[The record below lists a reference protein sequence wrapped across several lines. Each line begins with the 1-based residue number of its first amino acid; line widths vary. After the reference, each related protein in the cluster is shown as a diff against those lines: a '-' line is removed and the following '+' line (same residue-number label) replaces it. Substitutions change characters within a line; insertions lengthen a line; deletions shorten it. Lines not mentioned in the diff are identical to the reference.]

1 MIDDT
6 YVVQILLWLW
16 FIYIYTFEYLLNF
29 YISQCISLYIQTEAE
44 KMLTCFY
51 FSLNHT
57 YIDMLNKCYILLDNL
72 YNDEY
77 LITAVQ
83 KIYTYFNCDI
93 SSSQLNFDDTSYL
106 LSIVDVR
113 FKCHLEVELLK
124 DETFLLIFL
133 SMPCVH
139 MFDFSSFCSFF
150 FSNQI
155 EAAQHHVMHQI
166 CDWVMR
172 ERLFIYIEYYSNHLI
187 SISHKWNFSNWI
199 KYYKNLFDQGNTN
212 GATWL
217 SLRCGIYIYNIKQ
230 LWYTQGEKSG
240 SRWSLPGSAFSPL
253 DTFLLEDD
261 VRLVA

>member
-1 MIDDT
+1 MINDVRVLQT
-6 YVVQILLWLW
+6 NQKKRENNNNNRSYLLSENTKEKKKEKVEL
-16 FIYIYTFEYLLNF
+16 FDFFYYSTSINDRRYICGINSFMIMVHIYTFEYLLNF

-57 YIDMLNKCYILLDNL
+57 YIDMLNKCHILLDNL

-150 FSNQI
+150 FFKSN
-155 EAAQHHVMHQI
+155 
-166 CDWVMR
+166 
-172 ERLFIYIEYYSNHLI
+172 
-187 SISHKWNFSNWI
+187 
-199 KYYKNLFDQGNTN
+199 
-212 GATWL
+212 
-217 SLRCGIYIYNIKQ
+217 
-230 LWYTQGEKSG
+230 
-240 SRWSLPGSAFSPL
+240 
-253 DTFLLEDD
+253 
-261 VRLVA
+261 